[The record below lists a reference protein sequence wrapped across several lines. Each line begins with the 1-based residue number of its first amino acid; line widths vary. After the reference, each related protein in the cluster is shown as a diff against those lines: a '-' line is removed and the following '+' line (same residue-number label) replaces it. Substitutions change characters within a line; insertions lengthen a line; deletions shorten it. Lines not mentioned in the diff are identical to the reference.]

1 MHGACRCA
9 LAAFAEAIAD
19 MALAASAA
27 FLSIR
32 LDLCPRPRAHP
43 AGFQPG
49 TSGLSVALAPADERT
64 LHLSHRSN
72 SHEPDGDLTTL
83 DPDERPH
90 RQPERSGAG
99 HRADRP

>member
-9 LAAFAEAIAD
+9 LTAFAEAIAD

-64 LHLSHRSN
+64 LHLSHRSIPMN
-72 SHEPDGDLTTL
+72 PTEMSRHWTQTNGRTTG
-83 DPDERPH
+83 PSAAAPV
-90 RQPERSGAG
+90 
-99 HRADRP
+99 